1 MAMTKRPGRS
11 ISRTGTAL
19 LALGL
24 LAGATGCQSPAE
36 FRKLEYEVN
45 KLKLA
50 AKQAPA
56 GDGVADLRAE
66 VEALRGQVAGL
77 EGRLEVA
84 EHQTRKALDD
94 AAAARLEVAQ
104 RSAVGQAAP
113 PPDGQPPES
122 ASGPPPGA
130 SSEELA
136 AYRQAYDAWRTDENA
151 ECIDRF
157 SAFLQSF
164 PASLYADDASY
175 WLADC
180 HYKDGDYKNAILRF
194 DDVATRHPESD
205 KAPEAL
211 YRQGEALLQLG
222 PQFTKAAQGAFQ
234 RIVSE
239 YPESRRAKPAAD
251 QLELMGASR

>member
-1 MAMTKRPGRS
+1 MAMMKRSGRS
-11 ISRTGTAL
+11 GVRAGAAL
-19 LALGL
+19 LVLGL
-24 LAGATGCQSPAE
+24 LGSTTGCQSPAE

-45 KLKLA
+45 KLKVA
-50 AKQAPA
+50 AQTAPT
-56 GDGVADLRAE
+56 GGVADLRAE
-66 VEALRGQVAGL
+66 VEALRSEIAGL

-94 AAAARLEVAQ
+94 AAAARLEAAQ
-104 RSAVGQAAP
+104 QSTANQAAP
-113 PPDGQPPES
+113 PSDGLPPEE
-122 ASGPPPGA
+122 ARGAAPGA

-157 SAFLQSF
+157 SEFLQSF

-180 HYKDGDYKNAILRF
+180 HYKNGDYKNAILRF
-194 DDVATRHPESD
+194 DDVATRHPKSD

-234 RIVSE
+234 RIVTV